1 MSQRRIAVAQY
12 PIDHFPTFGEFR
24 DKLHRWVEEG
34 IRADA
39 ELLVFPEYGSME
51 LASLFPEE
59 VQKSLP
65 GQLSALQELLPEFL
79 ELHRELARQN
89 HLHILASSFPV
100 RVGERY
106 VNRAHLFTPNGEVAY
121 QDKCIMTRFENEQWG
136 ISAGDSLQLFDTS
149 MGKLGVTICYDVEFP
164 LLTRSLVEAG
174 AELILAP
181 SCTDTDAGYHRVRI
195 GAQARALE
203 NQCHVAQA
211 VTVGKAEWS
220 EAVDVNMG
228 AAALYTPVD
237 QGFPANGIEAIGERE
252 QPQWVVATVRLQ
264 QARKVREQGQVFNH
278 RDWPNQLKASARV
291 QQVSLK

>member
-12 PIDHFPTFGEFR
+12 PIDYFESFAQFR
-24 DKLHRWVEEG
+24 DKLYRWVEEG
-34 IRADA
+34 VQADA

-59 VQKSLP
+59 IQKSLP
-65 GQLSALQELLPEFL
+65 GQLTALQELLPEFL
-79 ELHRELARQN
+79 ELHRELARQK

-100 RVGERY
+100 KVGDRY
-106 VNRAHLFTPNGEVAY
+106 VNRAHLFTPNGEMAY

-136 ISAGDSLQLFDTS
+136 ISAGDGLQMFNTS

-164 LLTRSLVEAG
+164 LLSRALVEAG

-181 SCTDTDAGYHRVRI
+181 SCTDTDAGYYRVRI

-211 VTVGKAEWS
+211 VTVGKAPWS

-237 QGFPANGIEAIGERE
+237 KGFPANGIEAIGERE

-264 QARKVREQGQVFNH
+264 QARQVREQGQVFND
-278 RDWPNQLKASARV
+278 RDWPNQFQAAARV
-291 QQVSLK
+291 QKISLK